1 MDVSYTWEEETKCVD
16 PKVYQQMA
24 DDGLLVVLA
33 FGTKIPKKWAK
44 PDGTVFGG
52 VKVEE
57 WDGFHDMIVIDEI
70 HRCGSLG
77 VGQGLCGG
85 LQIGQFLPLPITP
98 RILYRSSGPEAR
110 LNLAEIVFRDP
121 LDLS

>member
-1 MDVSYTWEEETKCVD
+1 MDVPYEWEEETKCVD

-44 PDGTVFGG
+44 PNGTVFGG

-57 WDGFHDMIVIDEI
+57 WDG
-70 HRCGSLG
+70 L
-77 VGQGLCGG
+77 
-85 LQIGQFLPLPITP
+85 
-98 RILYRSSGPEAR
+98 
-110 LNLAEIVFRDP
+110 
-121 LDLS
+121 